1 MPGLHQH
8 ILEILADQQQA
19 GLQSIAYLLR
29 ENATP
34 SSIEEITS
42 ALNSLVA
49 KKKITTS
56 NNLGVTFYHSTE
68 PKPKK
73 GDRPLPTTSERIQ
86 QLERQ
91 IASTAKDLD
100 TAERSAMSIEAK
112 LYDLR
117 KQRDTLQRCQ
127 ADEIKRLQGLKRE
140 VAA

>member
-1 MPGLHQH
+1 MPELHQH

-29 ENATP
+29 ENGTP
-34 SSIEEITS
+34 QSIEEITS
-42 ALNSLVA
+42 ALNSLLA

-56 NNLGVTFYHSTE
+56 NNLGVTFYHITG

-73 GDRPLPTTSERIQ
+73 GDRPLQTTSERIQ

-100 TAERSAMSIEAK
+100 TAERSVMSIEAT
-112 LYDLR
+112 LYDLQS
-117 KQRDTLQRCQ
+117 QRDTLQRCQ
-127 ADEIKRLQGLKRE
+127 ADEIKRLQGLQRE

>member
-1 MPGLHQH
+1 MSELHQH

-19 GLQSIAYLLR
+19 GFQSIAYLLR

-56 NNLGVTFYHSTE
+56 NNLGVTFYHSTK

-73 GDRPLPTTSERIQ
+73 GDLPLPTTSERIQ

-91 IASTAKDLD
+91 IASTAKALD
-100 TAERSAMSIEAK
+100 TAERSVMSIETE
-112 LYDLR
+112 LYKLR
-117 KQRDTLQRCQ
+117 KDRDTLQRHQ

>member
-1 MPGLHQH
+1 MNLPQH

-73 GDRPLPTTSERIQ
+73 DDRPLQTTSERIQ

-91 IASTAKDLD
+91 IASTAKALD
-100 TAERSAMSIEAK
+100 TAERSVMSIEAS

-127 ADEIKRLQGLKRE
+127 ADEIKRLQGLQRE